1 MPFMG
6 ENNWSTPLVG
16 EWSDSL
22 HVQFPTKGARPQA
35 LKHRSHASMPHL
47 GQAQKQVFRP
57 ATYADEVDRLRH
69 PPASPPKPTRSQSL
83 PMPEAPKAEKRVHF
97 VDEGYGSSATSPAT
111 SPKQEPKSDDASDSD
126 VEQLQQQKS
135 HAEPRA
141 QRAEAQ
147 ADATK
152 QSSSRT
158 RSTKAVA
165 LAQHASRQAAQTGQA
180 ASAPARSKRSSPP
193 SQAQTARTGGSYRNR
208 NGNICFDEFSYF
220 GGCE

>member
-16 EWSDSL
+16 EWS
-22 HVQFPTKGARPQA
+22 
-35 LKHRSHASMPHL
+35 
-47 GQAQKQVFRP
+47 AQKQVFRP
-57 ATYADEVDRLRH
+57 ATYADKVDRLRH

-111 SPKQEPKSDDASDSD
+111 SPKQEPKRDDASDSD

-141 QRAEAQ
+141 RRAEAQ
-147 ADATK
+147 ADATT

-158 RSTKAVA
+158 RSTKPAA
-165 LAQHASRQAAQTGQA
+165 LAQHASRQAAQAGQA

-193 SQAQTARTGGSYRNR
+193 SPSQSQAQTARTGGSYRNR

-220 GGCE
+220 GGC